1 MGAVETM
8 MTDENKALH
17 VDDDWKAEARKEKE
31 RLADVEAPGEAM
43 PDASFVGLIEL
54 LAMQA
59 IVGLGG
65 LVGPDG
71 QRVPPNLGA
80 AKHFIDIL
88 QLLVE
93 KTRNNLTD
101 VEKRTLEGVLYD
113 LRMRFVEMTTG
124 VPPGAAPAGAGPAS

>member
-1 MGAVETM
+1 MA
-8 MTDENKALH
+8 DDKSLH

-31 RLADVEAPGEAM
+31 RLADAEAPGEAM
-43 PDASFVGLIEL
+43 PDVSFVGLIEL

-71 QRVPPNLGA
+71 QRVPPNFA
-80 AKHFIDIL
+80 AARHFIDML
-88 QLLVE
+88 QLLAE

-101 VEKRTLEGVLYD
+101 VEKRTLDGVLYD
-113 LRMRFVEMTTG
+113 LRMRFVEVTTG
-124 VPPGAAPAGAGPAS
+124 TPPTTPEAPPVA